1 MNLPLQFSRLKK
13 SSQLLRL
20 LDQARAL
27 ASLDHQLRRLLEAPL
42 RDHCQVLALHDR
54 ELVVAADSPVWAA
67 RLRFH
72 SPQLA
77 RQLSR
82 HLSVPVHTVR
92 IRVRPIR
99 GETTPARRPPVRR
112 GGPEGKRALLQ
123 AVQTVSDPEL
133 KTALRNLASHYLARE
148 DPKRNPG

>member
-1 MNLPLQFSRLKK
+1 MNLPIKFSKLKK
-13 SSQLLRL
+13 SGPLMQLL
-20 LDQARAL
+20 ARARVL
-27 ASLDHQLRRLLEAPL
+27 AALDRQLKHLLEVPL

-54 ELVVAADSPVWAA
+54 QLVVAADSPAWAA

-77 RQLSR
+77 RKLSR
-82 HLSVPVHTVR
+82 DLPVPVRSVR
-92 IRVRPIR
+92 IRVLPVS
-99 GETTPARRPPVRR
+99 GEAPPAGHPATVRR
-112 GGPEGKRALLQ
+112 RGPEGKRALLQ

-148 DPKRNPG
+148 DP